1 MAGASILE
9 LAGHGEVAGV
19 FRAAVRG
26 RQSVV
31 AAALRGPDSVPVQV
45 TDNRW
50 LVARACSEAGCS
62 RLGIVLGW
70 DAQMARIYLLV
81 VEDGAPVL
89 LVPPSS
95 RWPAAFAPA
104 VAALRGE

>member
-1 MAGASILE
+1 M
-9 LAGHGEVAGV
+9 
-19 FRAAVRG
+19 FRSAVRG
-26 RQSVV
+26 RQAVV
-31 AAALRGPDSVPVQV
+31 AAALRGPDAMPVQV
-45 TDNRW
+45 TEGRW
-50 LVARACSEAGCS
+50 LVARACGEAGCP

-70 DAQMARIYLLV
+70 DAQTARMYLLV